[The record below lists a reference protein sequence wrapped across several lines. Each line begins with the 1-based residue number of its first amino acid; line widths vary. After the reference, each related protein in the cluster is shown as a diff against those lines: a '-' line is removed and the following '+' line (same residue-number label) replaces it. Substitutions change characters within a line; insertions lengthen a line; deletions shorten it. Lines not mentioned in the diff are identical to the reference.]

1 MQKRVKYL
9 TAILSAALLLT
20 SLSGCDWF
28 SQADD
33 TVAADLSVVTDTTF
47 CKGIIICGVDME
59 GRTKEQAL
67 AILSRGT
74 QTPEP
79 FSVTLTMDDESYT
92 FTEADF
98 TIDSDYEGA
107 VNAAYHFLY
116 DGTAKEYYEKKYLL
130 SKKPR
135 EFGAGQSINKQ
146 SLEQKLN
153 ELADKLDID
162 PVEPTILSYNG
173 KKFTFSDGKDGRKID
188 RKKLIE
194 AVETGLENSHDVTA
208 TIEYEVVKPE
218 KDKDD
223 YAGVMKKLATFSTTS
238 TNNENG
244 NKNMKLALQ
253 YCNGTVLQPGE
264 TFSFND
270 TLGDSTNGS
279 RGFVPAGAIVNGKL
293 EDSYGG
299 GICQAST
306 TIYGAVIRA
315 NLTIVE
321 RHNHMWPSSYVPI
334 GQDAA
339 VDYGSQDF
347 QFRNDTDYP
356 VYLQCSMSGTRL
368 TVTVY
373 GDQSSEYDEIE
384 VTSEQTGTLDVPSS
398 IYELDSSLK
407 KGEIETDRAAREGQ
421 TASAQKIFYKN
432 GTVVKTE
439 DLPDSY
445 YPAIGAI
452 YRYGPGTK
460 TNS

>member
-1 MQKRVKYL
+1 
-9 TAILSAALLLT
+9 
-20 SLSGCDWF
+20 
-28 SQADD
+28 
-33 TVAADLSVVTDTTF
+33 
-47 CKGIIICGVDME
+47 
-59 GRTKEQAL
+59 
-67 AILSRGT
+67 
-74 QTPEP
+74 
-79 FSVTLTMDDESYT
+79 
-92 FTEADF
+92 
-98 TIDSDYEGA
+98 
-107 VNAAYHFLY
+107 
-116 DGTAKEYYEKKYLL
+116 
-130 SKKPR
+130 
-135 EFGAGQSINKQ
+135 
-146 SLEQKLN
+146 
-153 ELADKLDID
+153 
-162 PVEPTILSYNG
+162 
-173 KKFTFSDGKDGRKID
+173 
-188 RKKLIE
+188 
-194 AVETGLENSHDVTA
+194 
-208 TIEYEVVKPE
+208 
-218 KDKDD
+218 
-223 YAGVMKKLATFSTTS
+223 MKKLATFSTTS

-356 VYLQCSMSGTRL
+356 IYLQCSMSGTRL
-368 TVTVY
+368 TVTIY

-398 IYELDSSLK
+398 IYELDNSLK